1 MKFEKK
7 MSTALEMNAIF
18 EKSMSKN
25 VGVGAR
31 PRKCFEKGFW
41 IGILNGDFEWGFWM
55 GILNEGFKILNGDFD
70 LGIWTGT
77 VNGDFN

>member
-1 MKFEKK
+1 MFTARGSCENAFFFEILQIFSKISMKFEKK

-31 PRKCFEKGFW
+31 PRKCFE
-41 IGILNGDFEWGFWM
+41 
-55 GILNEGFKILNGDFD
+55 
-70 LGIWTGT
+70 
-77 VNGDFN
+77 

>member
-7 MSTALEMNAIF
+7 MGTALEMNAIF

-31 PRKCFEKGFW
+31 PRKCFE
-41 IGILNGDFEWGFWM
+41 
-55 GILNEGFKILNGDFD
+55 
-70 LGIWTGT
+70 
-77 VNGDFN
+77 

>member
-1 MKFEKK
+1 MKFKKK

-31 PRKCFEKGFW
+31 PQKC
-41 IGILNGDFEWGFWM
+41 FEWGF
-55 GILNEGFKILNGDFD
+55 
-70 LGIWTGT
+70 
-77 VNGDFN
+77 

>member
-31 PRKCFEKGFW
+31 PRKCFEYYINPLKRPGLMRLFSC
-41 IGILNGDFEWGFWM
+41 IFCSKTKT
-55 GILNEGFKILNGDFD
+55 KIFSC
-70 LGIWTGT
+70 
-77 VNGDFN
+77 FS

>member
-25 VGVGAR
+25 VELALAR
-31 PRKCFEKGFW
+31 ENVLNRGFEKGF
-41 IGILNGDFEWGFWM
+41 
-55 GILNEGFKILNGDFD
+55 
-70 LGIWTGT
+70 
-77 VNGDFN
+77 